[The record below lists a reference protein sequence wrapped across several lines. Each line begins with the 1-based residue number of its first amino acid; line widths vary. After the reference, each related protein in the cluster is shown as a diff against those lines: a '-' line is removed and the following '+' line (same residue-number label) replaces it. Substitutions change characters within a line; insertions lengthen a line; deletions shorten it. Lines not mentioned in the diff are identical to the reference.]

1 MLIQNWAKTCI
12 THYSNRDP
20 VNLSDVFVKVRVA
33 SKITLLLFSLN
44 RESPN
49 KSKSFLLFSDKNSK
63 FWNTDF
69 TLFIRLRNGGSAIG
83 NV

>member
-1 MLIQNWAKTCI
+1 MMLIQNWVKTYMAN
-12 THYSNRDP
+12 YSNRDP
-20 VNLSDVFVKVRVA
+20 VNLSDVFIKVRVA
-33 SKITLLLFSLN
+33 SKITLLLFSSN

-69 TLFIRLRNGGSAIG
+69 NPIHKIEKWRQCNR
-83 NV
+83 